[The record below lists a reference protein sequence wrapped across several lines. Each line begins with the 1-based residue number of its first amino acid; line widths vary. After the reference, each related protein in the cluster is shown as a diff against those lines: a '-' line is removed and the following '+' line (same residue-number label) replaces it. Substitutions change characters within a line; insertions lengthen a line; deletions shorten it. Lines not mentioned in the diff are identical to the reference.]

1 MINFTTIKLIV
12 LICILLIISFIDIR
26 HKTIPNE
33 LILITLFI
41 GIIYSFIGK
50 ISIYNAF
57 LGMIVGGGIMFVLA
71 IIPNVLGGGDVKL
84 MFALGAFLGPIRII
98 WAILLAF
105 IIASVFSII
114 LLIIKLIKKNEFIPF
129 GPFLAIGTIIAYLFI
144 Y

>member
-26 HKTIPNE
+26 DKIIPNE

-41 GIIYSFIGK
+41 GIIYSFIGN

-57 LGMIVGGGIMFVLA
+57 LGMIIGGGIMFVLA

-144 Y
+144 